1 MISLRDYQQ
10 QAKDETYQAFSEKI
24 NRILLY
30 MTMGSGKTRT
40 SMAMVKEFL
49 QAKLPVSYIVRR
61 RELVKQVSK
70 VMQGFD
76 IDHGVNMANHYRFDP
91 KKLVQVS
98 SVDTLG
104 ARKIF
109 PHHADNN
116 TVVFI
121 DEVQDATSNTY
132 KEVISNY
139 EHNKI
144 IGLSGTPFRDNSM
157 FERIVCPITPYEL
170 YERGILVKERVY
182 SHSCINADG
191 VRSIKGD
198 YVTSDLE
205 KVSIDSKIVGNIVDT
220 WIARAEGRKTLL
232 FAVSVNHSKIMCEE
246 FLSRGIRAIH
256 IDAGSSETE
265 RAEAVEQLLKGE
277 INVICNVDIFSV
289 GFDCPSISC
298 VILARPTQS
307 LIWHLQATA
316 RGLRSSDDKSDC
328 IILDHAGNYFRHGF
342 ILETRNATL
351 DKPEKKQ
358 SKDDEPKLRTCK
370 QCFYI
375 FSAEFQQC
383 PECGFINPPIVR
395 KIKTED
401 GLLVEMTMTE
411 EQVEEIRKKAF
422 LSDYYKLDHVAKI
435 RKFHHNWTYQQ
446 LLKKH
451 GKEKCLKYGA
461 RIHFPQE
468 MLK

>member
-10 QAKDETYQAFSEKI
+10 QAKDETYQAFSERI
-24 NRILLY
+24 DRILLY

-40 SMAMVKEFL
+40 SMAMVEEFL
-49 QAKLPVSYIVRR
+49 QAKIPVSYIVRR

-70 VMQGFD
+70 VMQGFK
-76 IDHGVNMANHYRFDP
+76 IDHGVNMASHHRYDP
-91 KKLVQVS
+91 KKLIQLS
-98 SVDTLG
+98 SIDTLG
-104 ARKIF
+104 SRKMY
-109 PHHADNN
+109 PHHEDKN
-116 TVVFI
+116 TIVFI
-121 DEVQDATSNTY
+121 DEVQDANSNTY

-144 IGLSGTPFRDNSM
+144 IGMSGTPFRDNSM
-157 FERIVCPITPYEL
+157 FQRIVCPITPYEL

-182 SHSCINADG
+182 SHSTINTEG
-191 VRSIKGD
+191 VRSYKGD

-246 FLSRGIRAIH
+246 FISRGIPATH
-256 IDAGSSETE
+256 VDAGSSEEE
-265 RAEAVEQLLKGE
+265 RAEAIRKLLTGE

-289 GFDCPSISC
+289 GFDCPDIGC

-316 RGLRSSDDKSDC
+316 RGLRASSDKSDC
-328 IILDHAGNYFRHGF
+328 VVLDHSGNYHRHGF
-342 ILETRNATL
+342 VLETRVATL
-351 DKPEKKQ
+351 NKPEKK
-358 SKDDEPKLRTCK
+358 KTDNDEPKLRTCK

-375 FSAEFQQC
+375 FSIEHQEC
-383 PECGFINPPIVR
+383 PECGFINPPIIR

-401 GLLVEMTMTE
+401 GLLVEMTMTD
-411 EQVEEIRKKAF
+411 EQIEEIRKKAF
-422 LSDYYKLDHVAKI
+422 ISDYYKLEHVAKI
-435 RKFHHNWTYQQ
+435 RKFYHNWSYQQ

-461 RIHFPQE
+461 RVHFPQE
-468 MLK
+468 MLR